1 MLLEAGNAF
10 RQLLTRAL
18 SFLNS
23 KIRCCNFLFVNAV
36 QASHSHCELTEQEA
50 AFRISN

>member
-1 MLLEAGNAF
+1 MLSGSSSL
-10 RQLLTRAL
+10 AL
-18 SFLNS
+18 SLSFFFNS

-36 QASHSHCELTEQEA
+36 LASHSHCDLTEQEA